1 MEHIPEPSGKSL
13 LLQTLALFETLLSK
27 IQTLKKETE
36 VMSGENARLASVV
49 QDKCGAEDD
58 LRLSEAKL
66 TTVTEV
72 RIMTDGL

>member
-36 VMSGENARLASVV
+36 VMSGENSRLASVV
-49 QDKCGAEDD
+49 QAKCTAEDD
-58 LRLSEAKL
+58 LRPSEAKL

>member
-1 MEHIPEPSGKSL
+1 ML

-36 VMSGENARLASVV
+36 VMSGENTRLASVV
-49 QDKCGAEDD
+49 QDKCTAEDD